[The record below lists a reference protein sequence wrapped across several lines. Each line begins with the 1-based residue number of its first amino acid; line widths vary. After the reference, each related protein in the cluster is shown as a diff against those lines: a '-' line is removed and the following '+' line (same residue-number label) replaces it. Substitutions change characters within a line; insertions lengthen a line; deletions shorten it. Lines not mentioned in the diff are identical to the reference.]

1 MKIRR
6 ILLKQLQI
14 LPHAIQILHLQSDFN
29 EKTENGSAPGPGG
42 AESVLLHSC
51 LPDMRTAKIMP
62 ARRLLPS
69 RRLGVRFR
77 GAFCLVIG
85 FSLPACSQEGNAR
98 TMPESGTIVIG
109 FSLPACSQAFFALS
123 RLKAS
128 LSFAITAAA
137 LQSPARYRQSGA
149 LVSLAGYRNRPL
161 SASAVLAKILFPAP
175 GGRRTRSFFALPDR
189 IAAYLQAPASVIG
202 FTIAR
207 RTPATGRS
215 APSSCTVLKVRF
227 AMPSHDSC
235 GRLLSDF
242 HFSFDFLIP
251 ELASHSCLAAEG
263 LALGGIQILAF
274 AHAQAEASS
283 VR

>member
-85 FSLPACSQEGNAR
+85 FSLPACSQ
-98 TMPESGTIVIG
+98 
-109 FSLPACSQAFFALS
+109 AFFALS

-149 LVSLAGYRNRPL
+149 LVSLAGYRNGPL
-161 SASAVLAKILFPAP
+161 SASAVLAKILFPAS
-175 GGRRTRSFFALPDR
+175 GDGRTRSFFALPDR

-251 ELASHSCLAAEG
+251 ELASHPCLAAEG